1 MKLNEAQELFAQ
13 EEELKGEEIVKKELE
28 KEISGKGKGGAKG
41 PLAVTID
48 GTAYKNLRQA
58 YREHSG
64 ETVATCRIAQK
75 YFNSKN
81 LKVERNY

>member
-1 MKLNEAQELFAQ
+1 MNINEAQELLK
-13 EEELKGEEIVKKELE
+13 EEEVEEE
-28 KEISGKGKGGAKG
+28 KEVTVEENGKGKGGAKG

-48 GTAYKNLRQA
+48 GTTYKNLRQA

-81 LKVERNY
+81 LIVKRSY